1 MFASLVEAVVED
13 DDLLEVGARVDFP
26 VAVLAHLIRRK
37 LYLGDKHCYIVIAR
51 LAALHGN
58 SKRDILGPAGVFS
71 SVQHFSSELA
81 WHCYCQDRVGG
92 L

>member
-1 MFASLVEAVVED
+1 
-13 DDLLEVGARVDFP
+13 
-26 VAVLAHLIRRK
+26 

>member
-1 MFASLVEAVVED
+1 MFVSLVEVLVKD
-13 DDLLEVGARVDFP
+13 GDSLEVDPRVGFASNP
-26 VAVLAHLIRRK
+26 TQVLPNR
-37 LYLGDKHCYIVIAR
+37 DKHCYIVIAR

-58 SKRDILGPAGVFS
+58 SKRDILSPSGVFS
-71 SVQHFSSELA
+71 SGQHFSPELA